1 MTTVYVL
8 NGPNLNLLGLREPEI
23 YGKATLADVEQS
35 CLEVANELGW
45 DLAFRQTNR
54 EGELVD
60 WVQEVGWA
68 QSAGDAVGA
77 VLNAAGYTHT
87 SVALHDAIAGSG
99 ARVIELH
106 ISNVFSREQFRH
118 HSYVSPGAAGI
129 IAGFGVAGYPLALR
143 AIATLTNATDLSER
157 S

>member
-23 YGKATLADVEQS
+23 YGEATLADVEQS

-60 WVQEVGWA
+60 WVQEAGWA
-68 QSAGDAVGA
+68 QSAGEAVGA
-77 VLNAAGYTHT
+77 VLNAAAYTHT
-87 SVALHDAIAGSG
+87 SVALYDAIAGSG

-118 HSYVSPGAAGI
+118 HSYVSPAAAGM

-143 AIATLTNATDLSER
+143 ALAALS

>member
-8 NGPNLNLLGLREPEI
+8 NGPNLNLLGLREPGI

-54 EGELVD
+54 EGDLVD
-60 WVQEVGWA
+60 WVQEAGLA

-87 SVALHDAIAGSG
+87 SVALQDAIVGSG
-99 ARVIELH
+99 ASVIELH
-106 ISNVFSREQFRH
+106 ISNVYRREPFRH
-118 HSYVSPGAAGI
+118 VSYVSPVAAGVI
-129 IAGFGVAGYPLALR
+129 VGLGVAGYPLALR
-143 AIATLTNATDLSER
+143 ALATLTHDADLSEP

>member
-8 NGPNLNLLGLREPEI
+8 NGPNLNLLGMREPEI

-60 WVQEVGWA
+60 WVQEAGWA

-87 SVALHDAIAGSG
+87 SVALYDAIAGSG

-106 ISNVFSREQFRH
+106 ISNVFSRERFRH

-129 IAGFGVAGYPLALR
+129 IVGLGVAGYPLALR
-143 AIATLTNATDLSER
+143 ALATLTDDADLSEP

>member
-60 WVQEVGWA
+60 WVQEAGWA

-99 ARVIELH
+99 TRVIELH

-118 HSYVSPGAAGI
+118 LSYVSPVAAGI
-129 IAGFGVAGYPLALR
+129 IVGLGVAGYPLGIRAL
-143 AIATLTNATDLSER
+143 AALDAP
-157 S
+157 

>member
-8 NGPNLNLLGLREPEI
+8 NGPNLNLLGLREPGI

-54 EGELVD
+54 EGDLVD
-60 WVQEVGWA
+60 WVQEAGLA

-87 SVALHDAIAGSG
+87 SVALQDAIVGSG
-99 ARVIELH
+99 ASVIELH
-106 ISNVFSREQFRH
+106 ISNVYRREPFRH
-118 HSYVSPGAAGI
+118 VSYVSPVAAGVI
-129 IAGFGVAGYPLALR
+129 VGLGVAGYPLALR
-143 AIATLTNATDLSER
+143 ALATLTDDADLSEP

>member
-23 YGKATLADVEQS
+23 YGEATLADVEQS

-60 WVQEVGWA
+60 WVQEAGWA
-68 QSAGDAVGA
+68 QSAGEAVGA
-77 VLNAAGYTHT
+77 VLNAAAYTHT
-87 SVALHDAIAGSG
+87 SVALYDAIAGSG

-118 HSYVSPGAAGI
+118 HSYVSPAAAGM

-143 AIATLTNATDLSER
+143 ALAALSF
-157 S
+157 

>member
-54 EGELVD
+54 EGELID

-68 QSAGDAVGA
+68 QSAGDAIGA

-143 AIATLTNATDLSER
+143 ALAALS

>member
-23 YGKATLADVEQS
+23 YGKATLADVGQS

-60 WVQEVGWA
+60 WVQEAGWA

-99 ARVIELH
+99 TRVVELH

-118 HSYVSPGAAGI
+118 LSYVSPVAAGI
-129 IAGFGVAGYPLALR
+129 IVGMGVAGYPLALR
-143 AIATLTNATDLSER
+143 ALAALDAP
-157 S
+157 

>member
-23 YGKATLADVEQS
+23 YGEATLAEVEQS

-60 WVQEVGWA
+60 WVQEAGWA
-68 QSAGDAVGA
+68 QSAGEAVGA
-77 VLNAAGYTHT
+77 VLNAAAYTHT
-87 SVALHDAIAGSG
+87 SVALYDAIAGSG

-118 HSYVSPGAAGI
+118 HSYVSPAAAGM

-143 AIATLTNATDLSER
+143 ALAALS

>member
-35 CLEVANELGW
+35 CLEVAKELGW

-54 EGELVD
+54 EGELID

-143 AIATLTNATDLSER
+143 ALATFTNATDLSER